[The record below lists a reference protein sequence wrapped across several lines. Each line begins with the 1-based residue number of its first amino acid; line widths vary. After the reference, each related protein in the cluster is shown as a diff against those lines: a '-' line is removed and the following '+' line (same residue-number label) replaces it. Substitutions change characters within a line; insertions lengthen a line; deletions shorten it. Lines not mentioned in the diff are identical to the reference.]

1 MTSKEFVSY
10 MKGVFVTAKER
21 PTKEQWE
28 QIKKILMDVNDL
40 DVKFY
45 SEEKWDVQKGKW
57 DVQKG
62 KRDFPGSPPDVFM

>member
-10 MKGVFVTAKER
+10 MKGVFVAVKER

-45 SEEKWDVQKGKW
+45 SEEKWDVQKGK
-57 DVQKG
+57 
-62 KRDFPGSPPDVFM
+62 RDFPGSPPDVFM